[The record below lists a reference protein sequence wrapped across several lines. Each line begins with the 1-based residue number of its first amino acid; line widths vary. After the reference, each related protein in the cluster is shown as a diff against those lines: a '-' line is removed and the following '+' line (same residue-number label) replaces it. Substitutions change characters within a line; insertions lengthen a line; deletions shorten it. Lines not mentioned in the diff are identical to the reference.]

1 MPVRASY
8 EYEDTMKNEEL
19 KITGMSCNHCV
30 MSLRKELS
38 KVPGLEVKDVR
49 IGAALVTYDES
60 KVTGAQ
66 LRSAVEE
73 AGFTL
78 T

>member
-1 MPVRASY
+1 
-8 EYEDTMKNEEL
+8 MKTEEL

-30 MSLRKELS
+30 MSLRKELAR
-38 KVPGLEVKDVR
+38 VQGLEVRDVR
-49 IGAALVTYDES
+49 IGSALVAYDES
-60 KVTGAQ
+60 KVSNAQ

-78 T
+78 A

>member
-1 MPVRASY
+1 
-8 EYEDTMKNEEL
+8 MKDEEL

-38 KVPGLEVKDVR
+38 KIPGLEVKDVR
-49 IGAALVTYDES
+49 IGAALVSFDES
-60 KVTGAQ
+60 KVSAAQ

-73 AGFTL
+73 AGFTMA
-78 T
+78 